1 MLTSKS
7 SAGEMSK
14 DIGDAKESKITLVD
28 LTRSFIHFLKQRNG
42 EEVDL
47 SAAERQLGA
56 SKRRLYDV
64 SNVLAGVGL
73 IERDGKAKVKWVG
86 KTLGSVP
93 TDVHAKLVEQSQ
105 IYDAWLQL
113 VDQNLAELS
122 QSEDFQVHGWMTE
135 QDILRLDPEGSVNLF
150 ALRGPPSM
158 TIQIDQDG
166 NGEHRMLCKTDQG
179 NIHMTPIKRG

>member
-1 MLTSKS
+1 MNKE
-7 SAGEMSK
+7 AG
-14 DIGDAKESKITLVD
+14 DGRESKMTLVD
-28 LTRSFIHFLKQRNG
+28 LTRSFIHLLKQSNG

-86 KTLGSVP
+86 KPLGSVP

-135 QDILRLDPEGSVNLF
+135 QDILRLDPEGSINLF

-158 TIQIDQDG
+158 TIQILDEGDG
-166 NGEHRMLCKTDQG
+166 QHHLVCKSEDGKIEMVHIGTDS
-179 NIHMTPIKRG
+179 T